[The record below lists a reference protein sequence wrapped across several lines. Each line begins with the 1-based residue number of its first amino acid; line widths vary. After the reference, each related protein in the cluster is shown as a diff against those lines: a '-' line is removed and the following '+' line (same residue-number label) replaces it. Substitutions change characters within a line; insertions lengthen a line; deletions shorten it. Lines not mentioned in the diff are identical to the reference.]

1 MTEIYII
8 LVYFDEFKSRVLNK
22 VEGVTLPET
31 FRRRSSMTWLL
42 DTENEKQLEKASL
55 KLTPVLHRTGAMWFL
70 KSSGK

>member
-31 FRRRSSMTWLL
+31 FRRRSSMTY
-42 DTENEKQLEKASL
+42 
-55 KLTPVLHRTGAMWFL
+55 
-70 KSSGK
+70 